1 MWKQVKKQETGNGPK
16 LGQAARLN
24 SIMKEIKYVIISSVL
39 LLAFF
44 TVSNVSYS
52 IVSEDQLES
61 TMYLNQYRL
70 GSKSLTSSVQSYAVT
85 GDEMYYDNYFKE
97 LNEDKNRDIA
107 LAGLKENDI
116 TEEEWAQLDRIAEL
130 SNTLVPLEEA

>member
-1 MWKQVKKQETGNGPK
+1 MWKQVKKQEAGNGPK